1 MSEVLSLRGILEE
14 VLRSLGW
21 KGSAKIDMSAS
32 GGRIIPYKPGSPVNV
47 HLRIKEGECRDEK
60 GNDKE
65 YRVCDVHATAIIT
78 TKTDYIEKNFSFRV
92 IDQKVVDAEKKKAYA
107 IASTHCK
114 ILMKE
119 DPDVFMCIPYVYNL
133 GWGAGYRGKFIAA
146 RKKDIEPLMEFLN
159 SIARMSLPEEDN
171 GRIVSLI

>member
-1 MSEVLSLRGILEE
+1 MSESLSLRGILEDI
-14 VLRSLGW
+14 LKSLGW

-47 HLRIKEGECRDEK
+47 HLKIKEGECRDEK
-60 GNDKE
+60 FDGKE
-65 YRVCDVHATAIIT
+65 YRVCDVYSSAIIT

-114 ILMKE
+114 LLMKE

-146 RKKDIEPLMEFLN
+146 RKKDVEPLVEFLN
-159 SIARMSLPEEDN
+159 SIARMSLHEEKE
-171 GRIVSLI
+171 GRISSLI